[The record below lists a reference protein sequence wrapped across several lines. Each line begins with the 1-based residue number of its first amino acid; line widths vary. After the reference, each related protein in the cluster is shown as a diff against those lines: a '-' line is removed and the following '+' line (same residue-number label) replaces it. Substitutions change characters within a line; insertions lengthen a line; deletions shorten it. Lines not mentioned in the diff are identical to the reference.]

1 MRNWTRKQRDIIAA
15 TLFLIPG
22 FLLYLSFFVYPLIFC
37 FYTSSFRWTT
47 VVKGNFIGIA
57 NFIKMAREPLFWNAL
72 WNSVYLTV
80 GTIPAYVVLSLLLAI
95 IINQRIKGIGI
106 FRTCYYIPVIT
117 SLVAVA
123 IIWIWLYDYR
133 YGLFNTMLAKVGL
146 PRGTWLKRE
155 NTAMP
160 SLILMLIWK
169 RVGFFMVLYL
179 AGLQGISETYYE
191 SARIDG
197 ANKWQ
202 CLIYITVP
210 LLRPVIFVVIIMS
223 CIMTWREFTSIY
235 VMTDGGPLHSTEVL
249 VYYLYDVGFNSYKMG
264 YGSAVAVVMFVIL
277 LTFTLS
283 QWRLRKAAQ

>member
-1 MRNWTRKQRDIIAA
+1 MGNWTRKQRDIIAA
-15 TLFLIPG
+15 ILFLIPG

-37 FYTSSFRWTT
+37 FYMSSFRWTT

-57 NFIKMAREPLFWNAL
+57 NFIGMAREPLFWNAL

-80 GTIPAYVVLSLLLAI
+80 GTVPAYVVLSLLLAV
-95 IINQRIKGIGI
+95 IINQRIRGISI

-123 IIWIWLYDYR
+123 IIWSWLYDYR
-133 YGLFNTMLAKVGL
+133 YGLINMILAKVGL
-146 PRGTWLKRE
+146 PRGTWLIRD

-197 ANKWQ
+197 ASRWQ

-210 LLRPVIFVVIIMS
+210 LLRPVIFLVIIMS

-235 VMTDGGPLHSTEVL
+235 VMTGGGPLHSTEVL

-283 QWRLRKAAQ
+283 QWRLRKAA